1 MKNVLRPLPKGVLI
15 PLALTA
21 PASATDAAIQKKIFG
36 SCTRLSDLPKQIR
49 LTTLNEEMNNIM
61 KIVRSRK
68 ESGLLMKG
76 VSETIKNEAKV
87 QIEKSSL
94 SEILFIYLNM

>member
-36 SCTRLSDLPKQIR
+36 YCTRLSDLPKQIR

-61 KIVRSRK
+61 KIVQSRK